1 MTIAV
6 TPKWVPVLLLAAVS
20 LAGCRNDGANPVVG
34 DDRSVNNQVPGTGG
48 GNSATGATG
57 GSATSPGAGNA
68 GATPGTSGAAT
79 ATGGG
84 TGQDSASGRATDSAG
99 TPQPGTHPTV
109 PSR

>member
-1 MTIAV
+1 MTFAS
-6 TPKWVPVLLLAAVS
+6 TSRWFPALLLAAVS
-20 LAGCRNDGANPVVG
+20 LAACKNDGAGPFVR
-34 DDRSVNNQVPGTGG
+34 DDRAPDNQVTGTGG

-57 GSATSPGAGNA
+57 GTAASPATGNA
-68 GATPGTSGAAT
+68 AVTPGTSGAAT

-84 TGQDSASGRATDSAG
+84 TGQDSASGRATDTAG